1 MFLLFDID
9 VLNNMIM
16 KKSVASKEYQ
26 LWWEAN
32 QERILAQDKLRH
44 EMDYKQA
51 LAKHMK
57 KKINNSYQ
65 ISCIPGMQ
73 FVV

>member
-1 MFLLFDID
+1 
-9 VLNNMIM
+9 M
-16 KKSVASKEYQ
+16 KGSVASKEYQ
-26 LWWEAN
+26 LWWEVN

-57 KKINNSYQ
+57 KNK
-65 ISCIPGMQ
+65 
-73 FVV
+73 